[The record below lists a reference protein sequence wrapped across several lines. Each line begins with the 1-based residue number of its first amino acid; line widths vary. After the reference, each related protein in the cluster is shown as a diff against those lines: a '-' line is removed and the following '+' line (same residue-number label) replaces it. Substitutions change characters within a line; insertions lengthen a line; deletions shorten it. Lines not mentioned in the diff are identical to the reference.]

1 MTTRATWPL
10 GLPLV
15 ASLAIILL
23 LTGPTS
29 CQLNQPRLPGL
40 AGQPGQSGLSVPSDP
55 SNNLS
60 DPTDPSAP
68 PPTPTTDQGDNPLP
82 ASRDALLTRH
92 YNQILALNTI
102 ADQPRDL
109 NQLRAGYRRLLAERG
124 RCTDRSCLETLN
136 RQLGEE
142 ICAYYPFMGDSD
154 RCRQDF
160 AATGDEALDQ
170 DLTATIGADLAAGKY
185 NSSGWLKIDPNL
197 TYDAAGED
205 LYAWLLFHNA
215 AFASLVDRHGVP
227 DYLKPLA
234 DPEIRLY
241 ALYGDARKIVELTTD
256 PTRETL
262 WDLRFPPTVI
272 TSDPGVRDTAAF
284 YRLINQADESFSFPS
299 AILDQILP
307 GPGLTVISSARHER
321 RAAATVQPLA
331 NNPPAATLQPEASNL
346 PAAIPPLQPSATS
359 ASIPSTAQGTAPA
372 PPPDSLHVAALV
384 RNNGAETVK
393 GFTLTCTSRDAQGE
407 RLQQRQHREKRE
419 LLPGEMALIEFP
431 FPSPTP
437 PQALECQ
444 IGLSMVTSQDRD
456 GA

>member
-1 MTTRATWPL
+1 MTSRATWPL
-10 GLPLV
+10 GLPL
-15 ASLAIILL
+15 LATLVIVL
-23 LTGPTS
+23 LTGLAS
-29 CQLNQPRLPGL
+29 CQLNQPRL
-40 AGQPGQSGLSVPSDP
+40 SGLSGESGESGRPGQIVPPDP
-55 SNNLS
+55 SNPTGQSDLS
-60 DPTDPSAP
+60 GQTAPSP
-68 PPTPTTDQGDNPLP
+68 PPGANQGDILPP

-92 YNQILALNTI
+92 YNQILVLNAI

-109 NQLRAGYRRLLAERG
+109 NELRAGYHRLLAERG

-160 AATGDEALDQ
+160 AATADEEMAQ

-185 NSSGWLKIDPNL
+185 NPSGWLKIDPNL

-241 ALYGDARKIVELTTD
+241 ALYGDTSKIVEL
-256 PTRETL
+256 PPHPSRVIL
-262 WDLRFPPTVI
+262 WDLRFPATAI
-272 TSDPGVRDTAAF
+272 SSDPDARDTAAF
-284 YRLINQADESFSFPS
+284 YRLINQADELFSFPT

-307 GPGLTVISSARHER
+307 GPGLAVISSARQER
-321 RAAATVQPLA
+321 RAAATLPPVA
-331 NNPPAATLQPEASNL
+331 SNPTAATPY
-346 PAAIPPLQPSATS
+346 PQPSATS
-359 ASIPSTAQGTAPA
+359 TPTPSTAEGTAAVPQ
-372 PPPDSLHVAALV
+372 PESLHVSALV
-384 RNNGAETVK
+384 RNNGDETVK
-393 GFTLTCTSRDAQGE
+393 GFTLTCTSWDAQSK
-407 RLQQRQHREKRE
+407 RLHQRQHREKRE
-419 LLPGEMALIEFP
+419 LLPGDMALIEFP
-431 FPSPTP
+431 FPSSIT

-444 IGLSMVTSQDRD
+444 I
-456 GA
+456 